1 MLQTYSPHTAPAEA
15 YYEEANQGPGL
26 GHYWEIF
33 KQRWFYF
40 AGAFSLILLTG
51 ALLTAIQRPIYQ
63 AEGKVLVESQQIPTQ
78 LVQPT
83 ITESA
88 NESIQVIQQRIMTRE
103 NLLAIVKKYG
113 MFAKEQQW
121 MSDTQ
126 ILDLMRKRTKFELVD
141 LDSARGISSN
151 TTIAFTVSFEYEDPE
166 TALRVDNNLLTL
178 ILSEDAR
185 NRTTRATQT
194 TEFLA
199 SESRRLQGELATID
213 GQIAEKMAS
222 PQSDLTDTSDPAK
235 LQIAELTKLKEEL
248 AQKSSTYSSAHPV
261 IVALKRK
268 IAAMEKLVAETPV
281 KPAAQANRGLYELER
296 QRAEIA
302 KDLEDNNKKLESA
315 RLGEKLERDQ
325 QAQRLQVIEQPVLP
339 ERPVKPNRLKLLAL
353 TFILAFAAGGGS
365 VFARES
371 LDASIRNSRELAAV
385 AQGRMIVAIP
395 YIATRSETLRRKGRL
410 AVAGGV
416 FGLAVVASVA
426 GVLFFGP
433 PIDATRFNQFWL
445 EHLTSLSK

>member
-1 MLQTYSPHTAPAEA
+1 MQTYTPDTSPGEA
-15 YYEEANQGPGL
+15 YYGEAGQGPGVSR
-26 GHYWEIF
+26 YWEIL
-33 KQRWFYF
+33 KRRWFYA
-40 AGAFSLILLTG
+40 AGAFSFILLVG
-51 ALLTAIQRPIYQ
+51 AFLTAIQRPIYQ

-83 ITESA
+83 ITETA
-88 NESIQVIQQRIMTRE
+88 NEGIQVIQQRIMTRE

-126 ILDLMRKRTKFELVD
+126 TLDLMRQRTKFELVD
-141 LDSARGISSN
+141 LNSAPGISSN
-151 TTIAFTVSFEYEDPE
+151 STIAFTVSFEYEDPE
-166 TALRVDNNLLTL
+166 TALRVDNDLLTL

-185 NRTTRATQT
+185 NRTNRATQT

-199 SESRRLQGELATID
+199 SESRRLQSELAVID
-213 GQIAEKMAS
+213 GQIAEKMAA
-222 PQSDLTDTSDPAK
+222 PQAELTDTSDPAK

-268 IAAMEKLVAETPV
+268 IAAMEKLVADTPV
-281 KPAAQANRGLYELER
+281 KPEAQANRGLFELDR

-325 QAQRLQVIEQPVLP
+325 QAQRLHVIEQPVLP
-339 ERPVKPNRLKLLAL
+339 EKPVKPNRLKLLAL
-353 TFILAFAAGGGS
+353 TFVLAIAAGGGS

-371 LDASIRNSRELAAV
+371 FDSSIRHSRQLAAV
-385 AQGRMIVAIP
+385 AHGRMIVAIP
-395 YIATRSETLRRKGRL
+395 YISTRSEMLRHKGRL
-410 AVAGGV
+410 AVAGGLIGV
-416 FGLAVVASVA
+416 AVLASVA
-426 GVLFFGP
+426 GFLFFGP
-433 PIDATRFNQFWL
+433 PIDLTRFNQFYL
-445 EHLTSLSK
+445 EHLTGLSK